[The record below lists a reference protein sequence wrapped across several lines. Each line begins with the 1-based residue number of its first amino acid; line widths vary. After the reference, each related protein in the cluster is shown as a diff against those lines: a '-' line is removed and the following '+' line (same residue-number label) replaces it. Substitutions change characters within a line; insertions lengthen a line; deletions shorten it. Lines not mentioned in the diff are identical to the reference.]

1 MGFNN
6 KNKIMT
12 KLTYLFCTILLCLY
26 GCTPQNKIAGNYSYD
41 TECMG
46 IEMDGSQTLKAWGNG
61 RNRWDAI
68 EQAKKNA
75 VNDVIF
81 KGIIHGRSECN
92 KRPLIAEPNARLK
105 YEDYFNAF
113 FADEGEYTNF
123 ITEQD
128 ERILQKIARD
138 RKGARESV
146 THGLVVR
153 VLRSELK
160 KKLLADQIL
169 K

>member
-1 MGFNN
+1 M
-6 KNKIMT
+6 K
-12 KLTYLFCTILLCLY
+12 YLFMTTSVLSILILCS
-26 GCTPQNKIAGNYSYD
+26 CTPQNKIAGNYSYE

-46 IEMDGSQTLKAWGNG
+46 VEMDGSQTLKAWGNG

-75 VNDVIF
+75 VSDVIF
-81 KGIIHGRSECN
+81 KGIIRGKSDCN
-92 KRPLIAEPNARLK
+92 KRPLISEPNARVK

-113 FADEGEYTNF
+113 FTDEGEYTKY

-128 ERILQKIARD
+128 ERILQKIDRD
-138 RKGARESV
+138 RKGSRESV
-146 THGLVVR
+146 THALVVR

-160 KKLLADQIL
+160 KKLLADEIL

>member
-1 MGFNN
+1 M
-6 KNKIMT
+6 K
-12 KLTYLFCTILLCLY
+12 YLIISVSVLSTIFLY
-26 GCTPQNKIAGNYSYD
+26 SCTPQNKIAGNYSYE

-46 IEMDGSQTLKAWGNG
+46 VEMDGSQTLKAWGNG

-81 KGIIHGRSECN
+81 KGIIRGKSDCN
-92 KRPLIAEPNARLK
+92 KRPLISEPNARLK
-105 YEDYFNAF
+105 YEDYFNSF
-113 FADEGEYTNF
+113 FSDKGEYSNF

-138 RKGARESV
+138 RKGSRESV
-146 THGLVVR
+146 RHGLVVR
-153 VLRSELK
+153 VLRAELK
-160 KKLLADQIL
+160 KKLLADGIL

>member
-1 MGFNN
+1 M
-6 KNKIMT
+6 K
-12 KLTYLFCTILLCLY
+12 YLYISISALCAIFL
-26 GCTPQNKIAGNYSYD
+26 CSCNAQNKIAGNYSTE

-46 IEMDGSQTLKAWGNG
+46 VEMDGSQTLKAWGNG

-75 VNDVIF
+75 VSDVIF
-81 KGIIHGRSECN
+81 KGIIRGKSDCN
-92 KRPLIAEPNARLK
+92 KRPLISEPNARLK
-105 YEDYFNAF
+105 HEDYFNSF
-113 FADEGEYTNF
+113 FSDKGEYANF

-138 RKGARESV
+138 RKGSRESV
-146 THGLVVR
+146 THALVVR
-153 VLRSELK
+153 VLRADLK
-160 KKLLADQIL
+160 KKLLADGIL